1 VMFAFRVASTSTPAR
16 VMVATG
22 WLLLLGALA
31 SAFTAQ
37 PKVTVTM
44 ADDHTPGAGAAGTAA
59 LWMLV
64 AGLAVT
70 ALSLLL

>member
-1 VMFAFRVASTSTPAR
+1 
-16 VMVATG
+16 MVAAG

-37 PKVTVTM
+37 PKVDVAM
-44 ADDHTPGAGAAGTAA
+44 ADNRAAGAGAAGAVA

-70 ALSLLL
+70 ALSLFL